1 MTLDVAHIEYAG
13 GGPGFALVRLSGA
26 ARTAI
31 ACRLARP
38 TLLIADGPSWRRLA
52 TVPGTPLL
60 RGSPDGAAFTVA
72 FEVPLH
78 LALSDGAWWLE
89 PGPEVADTARPGHR
103 LNELTGRAAALG
115 AELAALR
122 LRVDEA
128 EATPAPAPTPAVDA
142 VHKPEDPGVTPTA
155 DAAND
160 PEHPAAAPA
169 AGAVPVP
176 RRGRLRALRPSLP
189 ALLVATGALALGDAI
204 ATVAWQEPVSAL
216 WAAHEQH
223 ALQDDLARLDA
234 AYDTPAAT
242 AAATAATKTTD
253 PRRTAQAR
261 IRALA
266 QTLESRTAGGKPL
279 GELRIPRL
287 DAHFVV
293 VKGTTTSDLRRGP
306 GHYSGT
312 ALPGQDGT
320 VGIAGHRTT
329 YGAPFRH
336 LDALRRGD
344 PITMTMPYGRFVYR
358 VEGTR
363 IVKPDDASTLRSI
376 GRQRLVLT
384 ACHPLYSAAQ
394 RLVVIARLEQATPR
408 GAAAP
413 TGPSRPG
420 GADAA

>member
-1 MTLDVAHIEYAG
+1 MTLDVAHTEYAG

-26 ARTAI
+26 ARTAV
-31 ACRLARP
+31 ACRLAPP

-60 RGSPDGAAFTVA
+60 RGTPDGAAFTVA

-89 PGPEVADTARPGHR
+89 PGPEVADTARDRRR
-103 LNELTGRAAALG
+103 LDELTGRAAALG

-122 LRVDEA
+122 VRVDEA
-128 EATPAPAPTPAVDA
+128 EGAPAPAPSVDA
-142 VHKPEDPGVTPTA
+142 VRAPEDP
-155 DAAND
+155 DAA
-160 PEHPAAAPA
+160 PTP
-169 AGAVPVP
+169 GAVPVP

-189 ALLVATGALALGDAI
+189 ALLVATGALAVGDAV
-204 ATVAWQEPVSAL
+204 ATVTWQEPISAL

-234 AYDTPAAT
+234 TYATP
-242 AAATAATKTTD
+242 AAATATAPTTTTD
-253 PRRTAQAR
+253 PLRTAQAR
-261 IRALA
+261 IRTLA
-266 QTLESRTAGGKPL
+266 HTLESRTAGGKPL
-279 GELRIPRL
+279 GELRIPRI
-287 DAHFVV
+287 DARFVV
-293 VKGTTTSDLRRGP
+293 VQGTGSGSLRRGP
-306 GHYSGT
+306 GHYYGT

-344 PITMTMPYGRFVYR
+344 SITMTMPYGRFLYR

-363 IVKPDDASTLRSI
+363 IVKPQDASTLRAV

-394 RLVVIARLEQATPR
+394 RLVVIARLEQAAPR
-408 GAAAP
+408 GAAAS

>member
-1 MTLDVAHIEYAG
+1 MTLDVAHTEYAG

-26 ARTAI
+26 ARAAV
-31 ACRLARP
+31 ACRLAPP

-60 RGSPDGAAFTVA
+60 HGTPDGAAFTIA
-72 FEVPLH
+72 FEIPLH
-78 LALSDGAWWLE
+78 LALGDGAWWLE
-89 PGPEVADTARPGHR
+89 PGPEVGDTARDHR
-103 LNELTGRAAALG
+103 RLDELVGRTAALG

-128 EATPAPAPTPAVDA
+128 EAAPAPAIDTARASEDRDAPPTS
-142 VHKPEDPGVTPTA
+142 
-155 DAAND
+155 
-160 PEHPAAAPA
+160 
-169 AGAVPVP
+169 GAVPVP

-189 ALLVATGALALGDAI
+189 ALLVATGALALGDAV
-204 ATVAWQEPVSAL
+204 ATVVWQEPVSAL

-234 AYDTPAAT
+234 AYDAQATPAA
-242 AAATAATKTTD
+242 KTTD
-253 PRRTAQAR
+253 PLRTVQAR
-261 IRALA
+261 IRDLA
-266 QTLESRTAGGKPL
+266 HTLESRTTSGKPL

-293 VKGTTTSDLRRGP
+293 VQGTGSSSLRRGP

-344 PITMTMPYGRFVYR
+344 PMTVTMPYGRFVYR

-363 IVKPDDASTLRSI
+363 IVKPQDVSTLRAI

-408 GAAAP
+408 GAAAS
-413 TGPSRPG
+413 TGPSRSG

>member
-1 MTLDVAHIEYAG
+1 MTLDVAHTEYAG

-26 ARTAI
+26 ARTAV
-31 ACRLARP
+31 ACHLAPP

-60 RGSPDGAAFTVA
+60 RGTPDGTAFTVA

-89 PGPEVADTARPGHR
+89 PGPEVADAARDRRR
-103 LNELTGRAAALG
+103 LDELAGRAAALG
-115 AELAALR
+115 AELATLR

-128 EATPAPAPTPAVDA
+128 QAAPAPAVDTVGGPQDAGVAPTP
-142 VHKPEDPGVTPTA
+142 E
-155 DAAND
+155 
-160 PEHPAAAPA
+160 
-169 AGAVPVP
+169 AVPVP

-189 ALLVATGALALGDAI
+189 ALLVATGALALGDAV
-204 ATVAWQEPVSAL
+204 ATVVWQEPVSAL
-216 WAAHEQH
+216 WAAREQH

-234 AYDTPAAT
+234 AYDTPAAAPPASAS
-242 AAATAATKTTD
+242 AAAAKATD

-266 QTLESRTAGGKPL
+266 HTLESRTAGGKPL

-287 DAHFVV
+287 DAHLIVV
-293 VKGTTTSDLRRGP
+293 QGTKSGSLRRGP

-344 PITMTMPYGRFVYR
+344 PITMTMPYGRFTYR

-363 IVKPDDASTLRSI
+363 IVKPDDVSTLRSI

-394 RLVVIARLEQATPR
+394 RLVVIARLEQAAPR
-408 GAAAP
+408 GAAAS

-420 GADAA
+420 GGDAA

>member
-1 MTLDVAHIEYAG
+1 MTLDVAHTEYTG

-26 ARTAI
+26 ARTA
-31 ACRLARP
+31 ATCRLAPP

-60 RGSPDGAAFTVA
+60 RGTPDGAAFTVA
-72 FEVPLH
+72 FEVPLL

-89 PGPEVADTARPGHR
+89 PGPEVLDTVRDRR
-103 LNELTGRAAALG
+103 LDELTGRAAALG

-128 EATPAPAPTPAVDA
+128 QAGPAPAPAPAPEPAFDA
-142 VHKPEDPGVTPTA
+142 LRPPEDPGTAPTP
-155 DAAND
+155 
-160 PEHPAAAPA
+160 
-169 AGAVPVP
+169 GAVAVP
-176 RRGRLRALRPSLP
+176 RRGRVRALRPSLP
-189 ALLVATGALALGDAI
+189 AVLVATGALALGDAV
-204 ATVAWQEPVSAL
+204 ATVVWQEPVSAL
-216 WAAHEQH
+216 WAAREQH
-223 ALQDDLARLDA
+223 ALEDDLARLDA
-234 AYDTPAAT
+234 AYATPP
-242 AAATAATKTTD
+242 AAATAGAAARTAD
-253 PRRTAQAR
+253 PRRSAQAR

-266 QTLESRTAGGKPL
+266 HKLESATASGKPL

-287 DAHFVV
+287 DARLVV
-293 VKGTTTSDLRRGP
+293 VQGTGSAALRSGP
-306 GHYSGT
+306 GHYSAT

-329 YGAPFRH
+329 YGAPFRD

-358 VEGTR
+358 VDATR
-363 IVKPDDASTLRSI
+363 IVNPQDASSLRATG

-394 RLVVIARLEQATPR
+394 RLVVIARLERAAPR
-408 GAAAP
+408 GAAASSD
-413 TGPSRPG
+413 PSRPG

>member
-1 MTLDVAHIEYAG
+1 MTLDVAHTEYAG

-26 ARTAI
+26 AHTAVP
-31 ACRLARP
+31 CHLAPP

-60 RGSPDGAAFTVA
+60 RGTPDGAAFTVA

-89 PGPEVADTARPGHR
+89 PGPEVADTARDRRR
-103 LNELTGRAAALG
+103 LDELTGRAAALG

-122 LRVDEA
+122 LQVDEA
-128 EATPAPAPTPAVDA
+128 EATPTPAPPSVDPVRAPEDPDAAPTP
-142 VHKPEDPGVTPTA
+142 
-155 DAAND
+155 
-160 PEHPAAAPA
+160 
-169 AGAVPVP
+169 GAVPVP

-189 ALLVATGALALGDAI
+189 ALLVATGALAVGDAV
-204 ATVAWQEPVSAL
+204 ATVVWQEPISAL
-216 WAAHEQH
+216 WAAREQH

-234 AYDTPAAT
+234 TYATPAAAT
-242 AAATAATKTTD
+242 ATSAATKTTD

-266 QTLESRTAGGKPL
+266 HTLESRTTSGKPL
-279 GELRIPRL
+279 GELRIPRI

-293 VKGTTTSDLRRGP
+293 VQGTGSSSLHRGP
-306 GHYSGT
+306 GHYYGT
-312 ALPGQDGT
+312 ALPGEDGT

-363 IVKPDDASTLRSI
+363 IVKPQDVSTLRAI

-394 RLVVIARLEQATPR
+394 RLVVIARLEQAAPR

-413 TGPSRPG
+413 TGPSRPD

>member
-1 MTLDVAHIEYAG
+1 MTLDVAHTEYAG

-26 ARTAI
+26 ARTAA
-31 ACRLARP
+31 ACRLAPP
-38 TLLIADGPSWRRLA
+38 TLLIADGPAWRRLA

-60 RGSPDGAAFTVA
+60 RGTPEGGAFTVA

-78 LALSDGAWWLE
+78 LALGDGAWWLE
-89 PGPEVADTARPGHR
+89 PGPELADTALDRRR
-103 LNELTGRAAALG
+103 LDELAGRAAALG
-115 AELAALR
+115 AELATLR
-122 LRVDEA
+122 LRVEEA
-128 EATPAPAPTPAVDA
+128 EATPATTPTVDAVLPPEDPDGAAPTP
-142 VHKPEDPGVTPTA
+142 
-155 DAAND
+155 
-160 PEHPAAAPA
+160 
-169 AGAVPVP
+169 GAVPVP

-204 ATVAWQEPVSAL
+204 ATVVWQEPVSAL
-216 WAAHEQH
+216 WATHEQH

-234 AYDTPAAT
+234 AYDTPAAAT
-242 AAATAATKTTD
+242 AAAAAKTTD
-253 PRRTAQAR
+253 PLRTIAQAR

-266 QTLESRTAGGKPL
+266 RTLESRTTSGKPL

-293 VKGTTTSDLRRGP
+293 VQGTNSGSLRRGP
-306 GHYSGT
+306 GHYSET

-336 LDALRRGD
+336 LDALRRND
-344 PITMTMPYGRFVYR
+344 PITFTMPYGRFVYR

-363 IVKPDDASTLRSI
+363 IVKPQDVSSLRAI

-394 RLVVIARLEQATPR
+394 RLVVIARLEQAAPR
-408 GAAAP
+408 GAAASS
-413 TGPSRPG
+413 GPSRPG
-420 GADAA
+420 GGDAA

>member
-1 MTLDVAHIEYAG
+1 MTLDVAHTEYAG

-26 ARTAI
+26 ARTPFT
-31 ACRLARP
+31 CRLAPP

-60 RGSPDGAAFTVA
+60 RGTPGGAAFTIA

-78 LALSDGAWWLE
+78 LASSDGAWWLE
-89 PGPEVADTARPGHR
+89 PGPEVADTARDRHR
-103 LNELTGRAAALG
+103 LDELAGRAAALG

-122 LRVDEA
+122 ARVDEA
-128 EATPAPAPTPAVDA
+128 GAPPAPAVDA
-142 VHKPEDPGVTPTA
+142 VHAREDPG
-155 DAAND
+155 
-160 PEHPAAAPA
+160 AAPTP
-169 AGAVPVP
+169 GAVPVP

-189 ALLVATGALALGDAI
+189 ALLVATGALAVGDAV
-204 ATVAWQEPVSAL
+204 ATVVWQEPVSAL
-216 WAAHEQH
+216 WAAHEQR
-223 ALQDDLARLDA
+223 ALQDDLARLGA
-234 AYDTPAAT
+234 AYDAPAAAPATPAA
-242 AAATAATKTTD
+242 KTTD

-266 QTLESRTAGGKPL
+266 HTLESRTAGGKAL
-279 GELRIPRL
+279 GELRIPSL

-293 VKGTTTSDLRRGP
+293 VQGTSSGSLRRGP

-344 PITMTMPYGRFVYR
+344 PITMTMPYGRFIYR

-363 IVKPDDASTLRSI
+363 IVKPDDVSTLRSI

-394 RLVVIARLEQATPR
+394 RLVVIARLEQAAPR

>member
-1 MTLDVAHIEYAG
+1 MTLDVAHTEYAG

-26 ARTAI
+26 ARTAVP
-31 ACRLARP
+31 CRLAPP

-52 TVPGTPLL
+52 TVPETPLL
-60 RGSPDGAAFTVA
+60 HGTPDGAAFTVA
-72 FEVPLH
+72 FEVALH

-89 PGPEVADTARPGHR
+89 PGPEVADSARDRRR
-103 LNELTGRAAALG
+103 LDELTGRAAALG

-128 EATPAPAPTPAVDA
+128 ETPPAPAPATNAVDTP
-142 VHKPEDPGVTPTA
+142 HDPVTAPT
-155 DAAND
+155 
-160 PEHPAAAPA
+160 P
-169 AGAVPVP
+169 GAVPVP
-176 RRGRLRALRPSLP
+176 RRSRLRALRPSLP
-189 ALLVATGALALGDAI
+189 ALLVATGALAVGDAV
-204 ATVAWQEPVSAL
+204 ATVVWQEPISAL

-223 ALQDDLARLDA
+223 TLQDDLARLDA
-234 AYDTPAAT
+234 AYATPAA
-242 AAATAATKTTD
+242 ATATKTTD
-253 PRRTAQAR
+253 PLRTAQAR
-261 IRALA
+261 IRTLA
-266 QTLESRTAGGKPL
+266 HTLEARTTAGKPL
-279 GELRIPRL
+279 GELRIPRI

-293 VKGTTTSDLRRGP
+293 VQGTGSGSLRRGP

-363 IVKPDDASTLRSI
+363 IVKPQDVSTLRTI

-394 RLVVIARLEQATPR
+394 RLVVIARLEQAAPR
-408 GAAAP
+408 GAAAS

>member
-1 MTLDVAHIEYAG
+1 MTLDVAHTEYAG

-26 ARTAI
+26 ARTAV
-31 ACRLARP
+31 ACRLAPP
-38 TLLIADGPSWRRLA
+38 TLLIADGPAWRRLA

-60 RGSPDGAAFTVA
+60 RGTPEGAAFTVA

-78 LALSDGAWWLE
+78 LALGDGAWWLE
-89 PGPEVADTARPGHR
+89 PGPEVADTAHDRRR
-103 LNELTGRAAALG
+103 LDELAGRAAALG
-115 AELAALR
+115 AELATLR
-122 LRVDEA
+122 LRVEEA
-128 EATPAPAPTPAVDA
+128 EATPAPAPPETTPTVDA
-142 VHKPEDPGVTPTA
+142 VLPPEDS
-155 DAAND
+155 DAA
-160 PEHPAAAPA
+160 PTP
-169 AGAVPVP
+169 GAVPVP

-204 ATVAWQEPVSAL
+204 ATVVWQEPVSAL
-216 WAAHEQH
+216 WAIHEQH

-234 AYDTPAAT
+234 AYDTPAAAT
-242 AAATAATKTTD
+242 AAATAAAPKTTD
-253 PRRTAQAR
+253 PLRRTTAQAR

-266 QTLESRTAGGKPL
+266 HTLESRTTSGKAL

-293 VKGTTTSDLRRGP
+293 VQGTGSGSLRRGP
-306 GHYSGT
+306 GHYSET

-336 LDALRRGD
+336 LDALRRDD
-344 PITMTMPYGRFVYR
+344 PITVTMPYGRFVYR

-363 IVKPDDASTLRSI
+363 IVKPQDVSSLRAI

-394 RLVVIARLEQATPR
+394 RLVVIARLERAAPR
-408 GAAAP
+408 GAAASN
-413 TGPSRPG
+413 GPSRPG
-420 GADAA
+420 GGDAA

>member
-1 MTLDVAHIEYAG
+1 MTLDVAHTEYAG

-26 ARTAI
+26 ARSAV
-31 ACRLARP
+31 ACPLAPP

-60 RGSPDGAAFTVA
+60 RGTPDGAAFTVA
-72 FEVPLH
+72 FDVPLH
-78 LALSDGAWWLE
+78 LALGDGAWWLE
-89 PGPEVADTARPGHR
+89 PGPEVADRARDRHR
-103 LNELTGRAAALG
+103 DHTRLDELTGRAAALG

-122 LRVDEA
+122 IRVDEA
-128 EATPAPAPTPAVDA
+128 ETTPAPAPAVETTHTPGAAPDA
-142 VHKPEDPGVTPTA
+142 APTPT
-155 DAAND
+155 
-160 PEHPAAAPA
+160 
-169 AGAVPVP
+169 AVPVP

-189 ALLVATGALALGDAI
+189 ALLVAAGALAVGDAV
-204 ATVAWQEPVSAL
+204 ATVVWQEPVSAL

-223 ALQDDLARLDA
+223 ALQGDLARLDA
-234 AYDTPAAT
+234 AYDTPGAT
-242 AAATAATKTTD
+242 AAATAAAKPTGTPSTPVQTT
-253 PRRTAQAR
+253 QAR

-266 QTLESRTAGGKPL
+266 HTLESRTTSGKPL

-287 DAHFVV
+287 DTHFVV
-293 VKGTTTSDLRRGP
+293 VQGTSASSLRRGP

-312 ALPGQDGT
+312 ALPGEDET
-320 VGIAGHRTT
+320 VGVAGHRTT

-363 IVKPDDASTLRSI
+363 IVKPQDVSTLRTI
-376 GRQRLVLT
+376 GRERLVLT

-394 RLVVIARLEQATPR
+394 RLVVIARLERAAPR
-408 GAAAP
+408 GAAAL

>member
-1 MTLDVAHIEYAG
+1 LTLVVAHTEYAG
-13 GGPGFALVRLSGA
+13 GGPGFALVRLTGA
-26 ARTAI
+26 ARAEHP
-31 ACRLARP
+31 CRLAPP
-38 TLLIADGPSWRRLA
+38 TLLIADGAAWRRLA
-52 TVPGTPLL
+52 AVPGTPLL
-60 RGSPDGAAFTVA
+60 RATPDGAPYAVA

-78 LALSDGAWWLE
+78 LALGDGAWWLE
-89 PGPEVADTARPGHR
+89 PGPELAETARPSPR
-103 LNELTGRAAALG
+103 IDELAGRIAALG

-122 LRVDEA
+122 VRVQEGEVAPDE
-128 EATPAPAPTPAVDA
+128 VR
-142 VHKPEDPGVTPTA
+142 A
-155 DAAND
+155 D
-160 PEHPAAAPA
+160 
-169 AGAVPVP
+169 AVPVP
-176 RRGRLRALRPSLP
+176 RRGRLRARRPGLP
-189 ALLVATGALALGDAI
+189 ALLVATGALALGDAV

-223 ALQDDLARLDA
+223 GLQGDLARLDA
-234 AYDTPAAT
+234 AYDTPGAAAAAASAT
-242 AAATAATKTTD
+242 ATAGATAD
-253 PRRTAQAR
+253 PARAAQAR
-261 IRALA
+261 IGALA
-266 QTLESRTAGGKPL
+266 HTLESRTESGKPL

-293 VKGTTTSDLRRGP
+293 VQGTGAGSLRRGP
-306 GHYSGT
+306 GHYYGT
-312 ALPGQDGT
+312 ALPGQPGT

-344 PITMTMPYGRFVYR
+344 PITITMPYGRFTYR

-363 IVKPDDASTLRSI
+363 IVKPQDVSALRAI

-394 RLVVIARLEQATPR
+394 RLVVIARLEQSAPR

>member
-1 MTLDVAHIEYAG
+1 MTLDVTHTEYAG
-13 GGPGFALVRLSGA
+13 GGPGFALVRVSGA
-26 ARTAI
+26 ARTAV
-31 ACRLARP
+31 ACGLAPP
-38 TLLIADGPSWRRLA
+38 TLLIGDGPSWRRLA

-60 RGSPDGAAFTVA
+60 NGTPEGAAFTVT

-89 PGPEVADTARPGHR
+89 PGPEVADTARDRRR
-103 LNELTGRAAALG
+103 LDELAGRAAALG
-115 AELAALR
+115 AELTTLR

-128 EATPAPAPTPAVDA
+128 ETAPAPASTPTVDA
-142 VHKPEDPGVTPTA
+142 VLPPEDS
-155 DAAND
+155 DAA
-160 PEHPAAAPA
+160 PTP
-169 AGAVPVP
+169 GAVPVP

-189 ALLVATGALALGDAI
+189 ALLVATGALVIGDAV
-204 ATVAWQEPVSAL
+204 ATVVWQEPISAL

-234 AYDTPAAT
+234 TYDTPAAATAT
-242 AAATAATKTTD
+242 AAASTTD
-253 PRRTAQAR
+253 PLRTAQAR

-266 QTLESRTAGGKPL
+266 HTLESRTTSGKPL

-293 VKGTTTSDLRRGP
+293 VQGTNSGSLRRGP
-306 GHYSGT
+306 GHYSAT

-363 IVKPDDASTLRSI
+363 IVKPQDASTLRAI

-394 RLVVIARLEQATPR
+394 RLVVIARLEQAAPR
-408 GAAAP
+408 GAAAS

>member
-1 MTLDVAHIEYAG
+1 MTLDVAHTEYAG
-13 GGPGFALVRLSGA
+13 GGPGFALVRLSGVA
-26 ARTAI
+26 CTAV
-31 ACRLARP
+31 ACRLAPP

-60 RGSPDGAAFTVA
+60 RGTPDGAAFTVA

-78 LALSDGAWWLE
+78 LALGEGAWWLE
-89 PGPEVADTARPGHR
+89 PGPEVADTARDRRR
-103 LNELTGRAAALG
+103 LDELTGRAAALG

-128 EATPAPAPTPAVDA
+128 ETDPAPAPSIDA
-142 VHKPEDPGVTPTA
+142 ARAPEDPAATTTTDAVP
-155 DAAND
+155 DAA
-160 PEHPAAAPA
+160 PTP
-169 AGAVPVP
+169 GAVPVP

-189 ALLVATGALALGDAI
+189 ALLVATGALAVSDAV
-204 ATVAWQEPVSAL
+204 ATVVWQEPVSAL
-216 WAAHEQH
+216 WAAREQH

-234 AYDTPAAT
+234 AYDTPAAAP
-242 AAATAATKTTD
+242 AAAAKTTGATAL
-253 PRRTAQAR
+253 RTAQAR

-266 QTLESRTAGGKPL
+266 HTLESRTASGKPL

-293 VKGTTTSDLRRGP
+293 VQGTGSGALRRGP

-363 IVKPDDASTLRSI
+363 IVKPQDVSTLRAI

-394 RLVVIARLEQATPR
+394 RLVVIARLERAAPR
-408 GAAAP
+408 GAAAS

>member
-1 MTLDVAHIEYAG
+1 MTLDVTQTEYAG
-13 GGPGFALVRLSGA
+13 GGPGYALVRLSGA
-26 ARTAI
+26 ARTTG
-31 ACRLARP
+31 ACRLAPP

-52 TVPGTPLL
+52 TVPGTTLL
-60 RGSPDGAAFTVA
+60 RGIPDGAPFAVA

-78 LALSDGAWWLE
+78 LALGDGAWWLE
-89 PGPEVADTARPGHR
+89 PGPEVVDAARDRTR
-103 LNELTGRAAALG
+103 LDELAGRAAALG

-122 LRVDEA
+122 TRVDEA
-128 EATPAPAPTPAVDA
+128 GAEPAPAPAVDT
-142 VHKPEDPGVTPTA
+142 VRVPDDPDAAANAGPTA
-155 DAAND
+155 S
-160 PEHPAAAPA
+160 
-169 AGAVPVP
+169 AVPVP
-176 RRGRLRALRPSLP
+176 RRSRLRALRPSLP
-189 ALLVATGALALGDAI
+189 ALLVAAGALAVGDAV
-204 ATVAWQEPVSAL
+204 ATVVWQEPVSAL

-242 AAATAATKTTD
+242 AAAAAKTAGTPTAD
-253 PRRTAQAR
+253 PIRTAQAR

-266 QTLESRTAGGKPL
+266 HTLESRTTSGKPL

-293 VKGTTTSDLRRGP
+293 VQGTNTSNLRRGP
-306 GHYSGT
+306 GHYYGT

-363 IVKPDDASTLRSI
+363 IVKPQDVSTLRAI
-376 GRQRLVLT
+376 GRERLVLT

-394 RLVVIARLEQATPR
+394 RLVVIARLTQATPR
-408 GAAAP
+408 GAAAAS

-420 GADAA
+420 GVDAA

>member
-13 GGPGFALVRLSGA
+13 GGPGFARVRVSGA
-26 ARTAI
+26 ARTAV
-31 ACRLARP
+31 AGRLAPP

-52 TVPGTPLL
+52 TVPGTELL
-60 RGSPDGAAFTVA
+60 HGTPDSVAFTVA
-72 FEVPLH
+72 FEIPLH

-89 PGPEVADTARPGHR
+89 PGPQVADTARDRHR
-103 LNELTGRAAALG
+103 LDELAGRAAALG

-128 EATPAPAPTPAVDA
+128 GATPAPAVDA
-142 VHKPEDPGVTPTA
+142 VRAPEDP
-155 DAAND
+155 N
-160 PEHPAAAPA
+160 AAPA
-169 AGAVPVP
+169 PDAVPVP
-176 RRGRLRALRPSLP
+176 RRSRLRALRPSLP
-189 ALLVATGALALGDAI
+189 ALLVATGALALGDAV
-204 ATVAWQEPVSAL
+204 ATVVWQEPVSAL

-234 AYDTPAAT
+234 AYDTPVPAPPAT
-242 AAATAATKTTD
+242 AAAAKVTD

-261 IRALA
+261 IRTLA
-266 QTLESRTAGGKPL
+266 HRLESRTTGGKPL

-293 VKGTTTSDLRRGP
+293 VQGTNTSDLRRGP

-312 ALPGQDGT
+312 VLPGQDGT

-363 IVKPDDASTLRSI
+363 IVKPDDVSTLRSI

-394 RLVVIARLEQATPR
+394 RLVVIARLEHAAPR
-408 GAAAP
+408 GAAAS
-413 TGPSRPG
+413 TGPSRSD